1 MIDLVVPEGRFTETE
16 MEDLGARLTSLII
29 EWESGTDIAG
39 YEQAAWAWVHEARQV
54 LVAGRRRDETALP
67 LYKVIATVPKGSL
80 DERRRAGLI
89 GDVTDAII
97 STEGRV
103 PSDRDRQRV
112 WCIID
117 EVPDGNWGAG
127 GHVVRLRDLAA
138 GFGVTP
144 DHPRW
149 VDLRFDQR

>member
-1 MIDLVVPEGRFTETE
+1 MPMIDLVAPAGRFTENE
-16 MEDLGARLTSLII
+16 IEGLGAKLTRIII

-54 LVAGRRRDETALP
+54 LVAGRRREKMALP
-67 LYKVIATVPKGSL
+67 LYKVIATGPKGSL
-80 DERRRAGLI
+80 DERRR
-89 GDVTDAII
+89 
-97 STEGRV
+97 RV
-103 PSDRDRQRV
+103 ASDRDRQSV
-112 WCIID
+112 WCVMA

-127 GHVVRLRDLAA
+127 GLSVRLRDLAA
-138 GFGVTP
+138 GFGITP